1 MASETT
7 HSTFFW
13 RRTRAHR
20 SISTLRLSG
29 YRFIVR
35 LIICGVWAHARA
47 TEMSKPDR
55 SRVIH
60 LAEAEASLPGP
71 SGARAITLLR
81 RGSLDVKLSA
91 RPLRPN
97 RQTPHTQDEVYVVVR
112 GRGVLFHDGKR
123 DSFEPGDCLF
133 VAAGTEHHFED
144 FSEDLAVWVI

>member
-1 MASETT
+1 MNLDTIVATVGDIVQPIDGDAPEITIGLYQQAPDRPRLLDSSCSDTT
-7 HSTFFW
+7 NFPPDGRGPTH
-13 RRTRAHR
+13 
-20 SISTLRLSG
+20 
-29 YRFIVR
+29 
-35 LIICGVWAHARA
+35 A

-71 SGARAITLLR
+71 SGERAITLLR

-112 GRGVLFHDGKR
+112 GRGVLF
-123 DSFEPGDCLF
+123 P
-133 VAAGTEHHFED
+133 
-144 FSEDLAVWVI
+144 